1 MDCQLV
7 NVSALRL
14 LGVSPGAHAL
24 LRMSHPAFPHNRV
37 RIGLGHNFAF
47 REFALVRW
55 CPAGL
60 SVPAWCVLM
69 LVGTH
74 LCKTM

>member
-7 NVSALRL
+7 NVCALRL
-14 LGVSPGAHAL
+14 LGVSLGAHAL
-24 LRMSHPAFPHNRV
+24 LRLPHPAFPHNHV
-37 RIGLGHNFAF
+37 RIGLGHNFAL

-60 SVPAWCVLM
+60 SVAAWCVLM
-69 LVGTH
+69 LVG
-74 LCKTM
+74 LNI